1 MKKIF
6 SFLIL
11 SVAMVSCYDDYV
23 LDHDYDGV
31 YFPNPI
37 NVRTV
42 VVGEGL
48 KIRIG
53 AELGGVLE
61 NNVERNVNFVI
72 DNSLITPAILQRMK
86 DHAWPWIS
94 EPASGV
100 TALQPLPSDYYTLS
114 DTEKIV
120 IKKGWH
126 SGYVTLTVDS
136 VRFLGDGGTLNPI
149 YALPMHISSA
159 DADTIISNLRST
171 IIGLRYENM
180 LFGNYLHGGVT
191 TVKDAA
197 GTTVETIQYPTAVNQ
212 GENEIMQLSTTAPNT
227 VVTNGFS
234 ITRNGAPEIVLML
247 EGNDIVVSSAQ
258 GSSNTYEADGASAF
272 NGSKLLQERK
282 IFLNYKYAANGLTYH
297 CQDTLTFRNR
307 IRDGVNEWQDENPE
321 NYPE

>member
-297 CQDTLTFRNR
+297 CQDTLTFRKR